1 MSTIAAKKVVS
12 IHYTLTSGDGEELD
26 SSAGGE
32 PLAYLHGADNIVPG
46 LERQLEGKAVGEKV
60 KAVVPP
66 HEAYGEHSGMAPQPV
81 PRSAFEG
88 AEPQEGMPLVLEDDE
103 GNEAQFWIAEVH
115 DEVVMLSPD
124 HPLAGVT
131 LCFDVEVVEIRDAT
145 DEELAHGHAH
155 AHGHHHHH

>member
-1 MSTIAAKKVVS
+1 MSTIAAKKIVS
-12 IHYTLTSGDGEELD
+12 IHYRLTNGEGEELD

-46 LERQLEGKAVGEKV
+46 LERQLEGKTVGDKL

-66 HEAYGEHSGMAPQPV
+66 SEGYGEHSGMSPQPV

-88 AEPQEGMPLVLEDDE
+88 GEPQEGMPLLLEDDD
-103 GNEAQFWIAEVH
+103 GNEMQFWIAEVQ
-115 DEVVMLSPD
+115 DEVVLLSPD

-131 LCFDVEVVEIRDAT
+131 LCFDIEVVEIRDAT
-145 DEELAHGHAH
+145 DEELEHGHAH
-155 AHGHHHHH
+155 GAHGHSH